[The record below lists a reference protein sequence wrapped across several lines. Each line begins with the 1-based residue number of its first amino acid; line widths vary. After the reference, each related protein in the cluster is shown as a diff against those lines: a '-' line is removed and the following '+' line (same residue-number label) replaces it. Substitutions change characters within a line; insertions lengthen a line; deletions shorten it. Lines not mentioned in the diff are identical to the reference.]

1 MNGQDEIS
9 LDDNTHCEVGNIH
22 ASAVVVADDGV
33 FPVKT
38 YVGCDGKD
46 YRNDAIHC
54 EYRICHPC
62 DVVVFAV
69 VVFVVVVFVDVADDD
84 MITVMMWSK

>member
-1 MNGQDEIS
+1 M
-9 LDDNTHCEVGNIH
+9 
-22 ASAVVVADDGV
+22 